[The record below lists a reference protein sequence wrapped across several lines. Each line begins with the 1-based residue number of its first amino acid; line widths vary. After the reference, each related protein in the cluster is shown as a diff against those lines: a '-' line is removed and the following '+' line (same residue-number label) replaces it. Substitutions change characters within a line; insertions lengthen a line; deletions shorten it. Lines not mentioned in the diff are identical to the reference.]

1 VSDGAASEVRVA
13 TLRRLLA
20 LVARH
25 RRLLLASIV
34 AMVAGAGADLL
45 APEIVKR
52 AVDGPIRA
60 ADRAGLWFHAALLL
74 GALVL
79 GASIRA
85 ARALLSARTGQAVA
99 LSLRSDVFAHL
110 QRQALRFFDR
120 TPVGVIVTRLTS
132 DVEAIEEFFG
142 SGVAALFHDLL
153 KLLLILGVMLAVNT
167 RITLALLAV
176 MPLLVLSA
184 WVFMRR
190 SRHAFS
196 RVRAEVAATN
206 AVASEAISGMQV
218 TRVFQR
224 EAHACETYAD
234 STQRLMGAHLAT
246 VRNFAFFF
254 PTVTSLTALSIALV
268 VHLSASGALSAGE
281 LLQFYLLI
289 ELFFEPVRNLAEN
302 LNVLLQATV
311 SGERLFRLL
320 DRVAEVRDE
329 AGALAADGVQGSV
342 RFEDVVFG
350 YGEGDPVLRGVS
362 FEVPAGTTTAIV
374 GPTGAGKSSILG
386 LVSRFYDVQG
396 GRVCLDGTD
405 VRRYAQRS
413 LRARIAVVLQDVF
426 LFRGSVL
433 ENIRLFDPAIPRERV
448 EEAVRTVRA
457 EGIVARLP
465 GGLDAQVEERGQNL
479 SVGERQLIAFARALV
494 HDPAVLV
501 LDEATSSIDTETE
514 SRIQEAIERLRRDRT
529 TIVVAHR
536 LSTIRNADQILVLR
550 RGEVVERGDH
560 ASLLAA
566 GGLYRRLYEL
576 QAHRQRAPTG

>member
-1 VSDGAASEVRVA
+1 
-13 TLRRLLA
+13 
-20 LVARH
+20 
-25 RRLLLASIV
+25 
-34 AMVAGAGADLL
+34 MVVGAGADLL

-52 AVDGPIRA
+52 AVDGPIRGG
-60 ADRAGLWFHAALLL
+60 DRDGLWVHAALLL

-79 GASIRA
+79 GAAVRA
-85 ARALLSARTGQAVA
+85 VRALLAARTGQAVA
-99 LSLRSDVFAHL
+99 LSLRRDVFAHV
-110 QRQALRFFDR
+110 QRQSLRFFDR
-120 TPVGVIVTRLTS
+120 TPVGVLVTRLTS

-153 KLLLILGVMLAVNT
+153 KLLLILGVMLAVNAK
-167 RITLALLAV
+167 ITLALLAV
-176 MPLLVLSA
+176 MPLLIIASA
-184 WVFMRR
+184 VFMRR
-190 SRHAFS
+190 SRNAFS
-196 RVRAEVAATN
+196 RVRAEVAASN

-218 TRVFQR
+218 TRLFQR
-224 EAHACETYAD
+224 EAHARATYGE
-234 STQRLMGAHLAT
+234 STERLMGAHLAT

-268 VHLSASGALSAGE
+268 VHLSASGALSPGE

-320 DRVAEVRDE
+320 DRVPEIRDE
-329 AGALAADGVQGSV
+329 PDARPADDVRGGVS
-342 RFEDVVFG
+342 FEDVHFG
-350 YGEGDPVLRGVS
+350 YAEGDPVLRGVS
-362 FEVPAGTTTAIV
+362 FDVPAGTTTAIV
-374 GPTGAGKSSILG
+374 GPTGAGKSSVLN
-386 LVSRFYDVQG
+386 LVSRFYDVHA
-396 GRVCLDGTD
+396 GRVLVDGVD

-413 LRARIAVVLQDVF
+413 LRSRIAVVLQDVF

-433 ENIRLFDPAIPRERV
+433 ENIRLFDPTVARERV
-448 EEAVRTVRA
+448 EEALRAVRA
-457 EGIVARLP
+457 EGVVARLP

-494 HDPAVLV
+494 HDPAILV
-501 LDEATSSIDTETE
+501 LDEATSSIDTATE
-514 SRIQEAIERLRRDRT
+514 VRIQEAIERLRRDRT

-560 ASLLAA
+560 AALLAA

-576 QAHRQRAPTG
+576 QAQREDVAAAEQGSAPTA